1 MKVIQRNWKY
11 GRKRNSA
18 LSKKFLNNTIRQKTN
33 KRLYILYKHVKI
45 FRNSQLQRGDAFN
58 FNHKFIRLNI
68 SQVNCL
74 VLGCESIWRG
84 VRGKF
89 LSTFPNQHALKNWI
103 QWNKIPFFFTLFM
116 ISSFPITIAT
126 KELLTF

>member
-1 MKVIQRNWKY
+1 MKVIQKNWKY

-18 LSKKFLNNTIRQKTN
+18 LSKKFLNNKIREKTN

-45 FRNSQLQRGDAFN
+45 FRNSQLQGGDVFN

-74 VLGCESIWRG
+74 VLDCEGIWRCA
-84 VRGKF
+84 REKF
-89 LSTFPNQHALKNWI
+89 LRTFPNQHALKNWI
-103 QWNKIPFFFTLFM
+103 QWNKISFFFIHM

-126 KELLTF
+126 KELRTL